1 MENDPLPQ
9 EFDVDPTDNIV
20 ATSTAP
26 VTFRF
31 YDFVMAAFVAI
42 LLLSNIIG
50 AAKLTFVEVS
60 WWPSGWW
67 PAPEGIFIY
76 GAGILFFPLGYVIG
90 DVLTE
95 IYGFARARRVIWTGF
110 AAMIFLAF
118 MSYVVVSLPA
128 FDGWT
133 CAATGFDSPDGGP
146 LGNNLDPDGPPGA
159 ICQQTYE
166 SVFGST
172 WRVVVA
178 SIVAFWAGEF
188 VNSYVMAK
196 MKVWTKGRAL
206 WTRTIGSTVVG
217 QGVDSLIFYPI
228 AFYGIWT
235 TEAVLTVMV
244 TNWLLKV
251 IWEAAL
257 TPVTYAVVGWLKK
270 AEGVDLFDTET
281 DFSPFSG
288 KEKRA

>member
-1 MENDPLPQ
+1 MTNRTLKRVEGQ
-9 EFDVDPTDNIV
+9 
-20 ATSTAP
+20 ATAQRQ
-26 VTFRF
+26 FRF
-31 YDFVMAAFVAI
+31 YEFVMAAFVAI

-50 AAKLTFVEVS
+50 AAKLTFVDVP
-60 WWPSGWW
+60 WWPEGLW
-67 PAPEGIFIY
+67 PAPDGIFIY

-110 AAMIFLAF
+110 AAMVFLAF
-118 MSYVVVSLPA
+118 MSWTVVALPA
-128 FDGWT
+128 FSGWT
-133 CAATGFDSPDGGP
+133 CIASDTLAMPSNPAASDG
-146 LGNNLDPDGPPGA
+146 D

-172 WRVVVA
+172 WRIVIA
-178 SIVAFWAGEF
+178 SIAGFWAGEF
-188 VNSYVMAK
+188 VNSYVMAR
-196 MKVWTKGRAL
+196 MKVWTQGKAL

-235 TEAVLTVMV
+235 TEAVITVMI

-251 IWEAAL
+251 AWEALL
-257 TPVTYAVVGWLKK
+257 TPVTYLVVNKLKN
-270 AEGVDLFDTET
+270 AEGVDLYDTET
-281 DFSPFSG
+281 DFSPFS
-288 KEKRA
+288 KSKAA

>member
-1 MENDPLPQ
+1 MMDKADIAAPAPAK
-9 EFDVDPTDNIV
+9 PGG
-20 ATSTAP
+20 ATRVTHAP
-26 VTFRF
+26 SSFRY
-31 YDFVMAAFVAI
+31 YDFVMAAFVAV
-42 LLLSNIIG
+42 LLLSNLIG
-50 AAKLTFVEVS
+50 AAKLTFIDID
-60 WWPSGWW
+60 WWPDGMW
-67 PAPEGIFIY
+67 PAPDGTFIY

-110 AAMIFLAF
+110 VALIFLAF
-118 MSYVVVSLPA
+118 MSYVVVGLPA
-128 FDGWT
+128 FSGWA
-133 CAATGFDSPDGGP
+133 CAASDSLALRGEADAT
-146 LGNNLDPDGPPGA
+146 NGA
-159 ICQQTYE
+159 ICQQTYV

-172 WRVVVA
+172 WRIVIA
-178 SIVAFWAGEF
+178 SIAGFWAGEF

-196 MKVWTKGRAL
+196 MKVWTGGKAL

-251 IWEAAL
+251 VWEAAL
-257 TPVTYAVVGWLKK
+257 TPVTYAVVARLKQ
-270 AEGVDLFDTET
+270 AEGVDLFDVDT

-288 KEKRA
+288 KETQSG